1 MIALDIVTMDTGS
14 ALKPKHL
21 RQKVKKCLCSWCARA
36 KITRVSFQPR
46 EEPRSTVFGEFIV
59 VDIAVYL
66 NCPSMEGVRYVLQFT
81 CVATKWFYSY
91 GLVNRARNDGAM
103 FEGFGR
109 GSNDQI
115 SGGAQDP
122 KVSC

>member
-1 MIALDIVTMDTGS
+1 MFKDALGQRYM
-14 ALKPKHL
+14 
-21 RQKVKKCLCSWCARA
+21 
-36 KITRVSFQPR
+36 RVSFQLKEKPW
-46 EEPRSTVFGEFIV
+46 SIVFREFIV
-59 VDIAVYL
+59 VDIDVYL
-66 NCPSMEGVRYVLQFT
+66 NCSSMEGVRCVLQFT

>member
-1 MIALDIVTMDTGS
+1 
-14 ALKPKHL
+14 
-21 RQKVKKCLCSWCARA
+21 
-36 KITRVSFQPR
+36 
-46 EEPRSTVFGEFIV
+46 V

-66 NCPSMEGVRYVLQFT
+66 NCSSMEGVRCVLQFT

-91 GLVNRARNDGAM
+91 GLVDRTVAM

-109 GSNDQI
+109 DPDDQI
-115 SGGAQDP
+115 SGEAQDP